1 MFRHREQAHSY
12 KGSVL
17 GQGSAITLQMLADFC
32 GRDFLQ
38 LAQQVVI
45 QLAHPMLAAQLIRQ
59 MRHQVRRHLRIGHGP
74 VSLAGVRQA
83 RERGERAELVIRRR
97 RHQPPRQQQRTGEV
111 LQARAFDPAQFE
123 IPELLVERGVV
134 RQQRR
139 AADEFV
145 DLFHHPLGRRR
156 GAQHGVAD
164 AGQLLD
170 ERGDAHAGVHQA
182 LVTLD
187 NAAVFQHDHGNF
199 RSAAAAVRRQTGG
212 FKVDDCNA
220 FQTGVYS
227 VQINGSAQFFNSSAP
242 SIGT

>member
-1 MFRHREQAHSY
+1 
-12 KGSVL
+12 
-17 GQGSAITLQMLADFC
+17 MLAHFG

-38 LAQQVVI
+38 FAQQVMI
-45 QLAHPMLAAQLIRQ
+45 QLAHPVLAAQLLRQ
-59 MRHQVRRHLRIGHGP
+59 MRHQIGRHLRIGHGP
-74 VSLAGVRQA
+74 VSLAGMRQL
-83 RERGERAELVIRRR
+83 RESGERAELVIRRR
-97 RHQPPRQQQRTGEV
+97 RHQAPRQQQRTGEI
-111 LQARAFDPAQFE
+111 LQACALDPPQFE
-123 IPELLVERGVV
+123 IPEFLVERGVV

-139 AADEFV
+139 TTDELV

-170 ERGDAHAGVHQA
+170 ERGDANPSVHQA

-187 NAAVFQHDHGNF
+187 DAAVFQHDHGDF
-199 RSAAAAVRRQTGG
+199 SGAAAAVRRQAGG

-227 VQINGSAQFFNSSAP
+227 VQIYCSAQLLSNSAP